1 MKKIVI
7 IVIIIL
13 LIAITWFSWNKMNTK
28 EVIQETPQQVL
39 DKATQADT
47 TDEIEVKLDSLDT
60 DTNSSADFDGI
71 DAEIKSI

>member
-1 MKKIVI
+1 MKKTAT

-13 LIAITWFSWNKMNTK
+13 LIAIVWFSWNNLSKK
-28 EVIQETPQQVL
+28 DFQQETPEQVL

-47 TDEIEVKLDSLDT
+47 TDEIEVKLDTLDI
-60 DTNSSADFDGI
+60 DINSAVDFGAV

>member
-1 MKKIVI
+1 
-7 IVIIIL
+7 
-13 LIAITWFSWNKMNTK
+13 MNTK